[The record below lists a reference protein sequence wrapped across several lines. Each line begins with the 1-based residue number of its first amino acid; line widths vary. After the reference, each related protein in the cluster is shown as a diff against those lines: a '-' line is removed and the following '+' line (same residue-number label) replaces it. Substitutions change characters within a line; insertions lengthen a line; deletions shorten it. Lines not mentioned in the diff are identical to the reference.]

1 MLSASAGVL
10 FEHAFFPVNILKL
23 IWLKKI
29 VAKTFKNYSHKRNA
43 NHRKTSHLTDLKISG
58 P

>member
-1 MLSASAGVL
+1 MLFGRAGVL

-29 VAKTFKNYSHKRNA
+29 VAKTFKNYFHKRNA
-43 NHRKTSHLTDLKISG
+43 NHRKTSHLKDLEIFG